1 MPQKSHFE
9 INPKLQILH
18 KYITFKKHLN
28 FDFSDPCASN
38 PCLHGAKCVNLK
50 NDYHC
55 ECPSNLSGKRC
66 HYGQYCSPNPCQN
79 GGLCEEGSSGPICQ
93 CRGFTGTHCMVDIN
107 ECLRQNPCHNGGTC
121 INTLGS
127 FKCQCPTG
135 TLEVCFKV

>member
-1 MPQKSHFE
+1 M
-9 INPKLQILH
+9 
-18 KYITFKKHLN
+18 
-28 FDFSDPCASN
+28 
-38 PCLHGAKCVNLK
+38 K

-135 TLEVCFKV
+135 TLEVCFKVYIIQLNEYETDPYFL

>member
-1 MPQKSHFE
+1 MGHYMM
-9 INPKLQILH
+9 N
-18 KYITFKKHLN
+18 TKHRN

-127 FKCQCPTG
+127 FKCQCPSG
-135 TLEVCFKV
+135 TLEVCFKNYNMIH